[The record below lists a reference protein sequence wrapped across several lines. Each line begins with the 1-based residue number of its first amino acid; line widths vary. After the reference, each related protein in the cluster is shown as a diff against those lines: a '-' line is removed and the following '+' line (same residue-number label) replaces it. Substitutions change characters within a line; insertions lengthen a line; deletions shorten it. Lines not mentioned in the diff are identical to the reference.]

1 MGCSNSREFE
11 IEDAT
16 LNPKMLEEDA
26 LARIH
31 ADMTMWTKLKCRL
44 QLRPDWEEWLFP
56 VVDWQNNKMFHYCS
70 NMGGTLPLSRMVRKR
85 GSHDLSTADL
95 GLLGIVSEPDSMR
108 KICDA
113 SGETVLRFV
122 STSRLYASGRLL
134 KANNETLFVT
144 QDKGGNPR
152 WLRVIDKDTGEVK
165 YTAAGHYTAEARTAR
180 TTRVF
185 EGDASKYRDYSHPKV
200 VGLLEDSLLAVA
212 NFPPLSAENDRS
224 VQIRLK
230 AWVDGDIEQLAVRIF
245 LLLVF
250 TEWSAAPPRHRPIPT
265 PHRRARRR
273 RSAAP
278 PRHRPIT
285 HLQVG
290 AQQARPPDAHAGE
303 ADALPRAHRPEAVQ
317 QLGREQ
323 VGSADQSAVRRE

>member
-113 SGETVLRFV
+113 SVARAPPLPRR
-122 STSRLYASGRLL
+122 RLER
-134 KANNETLFVT
+134 
-144 QDKGGNPR
+144 
-152 WLRVIDKDTGEVK
+152 
-165 YTAAGHYTAEARTAR
+165 
-180 TTRVF
+180 
-185 EGDASKYRDYSHPKV
+185 GDAR
-200 VGLLEDSLLAVA
+200 
-212 NFPPLSAENDRS
+212 
-224 VQIRLK
+224 
-230 AWVDGDIEQLAVRIF
+230 
-245 LLLVF
+245 
-250 TEWSAAPPRHRPIPT
+250 
-265 PHRRARRR
+265 
-273 RSAAP
+273 
-278 PRHRPIT
+278 
-285 HLQVG
+285 
-290 AQQARPPDAHAGE
+290 AHA
-303 ADALPRAHRPEAVQ
+303 AAV
-317 QLGREQ
+317 GRF
-323 VGSADQSAVRRE
+323 R

>member
-70 NMGGTLPLSRMVRKR
+70 NMGGVLPLTRMVRKR
-85 GSHDLSTADL
+85 GSTDLSTADL
-95 GLLGIVSEPDSMR
+95 GMLGIKSEPDSMR

-122 STSRLYASGRLL
+122 STKRLYAEGRLL

-185 EGDASKYRDYSHPKV
+185 EGDASRFKDYSHPKV
-200 VGLLEDSLLAVA
+200 VEILEQTLLAVA

-245 LLLVF
+245 LLLCF
-250 TEWSAAPPRHRPIPT
+250 TEWWEPNKHGRQTRTQEKSM
-265 PHRRARRR
+265 
-273 RSAAP
+273 RS
-278 PRHRPIT
+278 
-285 HLQVG
+285 LQVN
-290 AQQARPPDAHAGE
+290 APK
-303 ADALPRAHRPEAVQ
+303 
-317 QLGREQ
+317 
-323 VGSADQSAVRRE
+323 QSNSLVSSKASSTIRTR